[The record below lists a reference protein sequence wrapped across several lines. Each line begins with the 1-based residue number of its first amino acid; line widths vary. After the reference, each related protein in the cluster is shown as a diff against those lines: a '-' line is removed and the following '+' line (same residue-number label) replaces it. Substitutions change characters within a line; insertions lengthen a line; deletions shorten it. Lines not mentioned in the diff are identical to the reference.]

1 MPLSCQSAKWHF
13 STNQSCIYNSILYFY
28 FMNSDSTSTDRNPP
42 NSYCIAGTLRML
54 ARVVTGRYNDAFI
67 AEGVTFA
74 QAGLLMRIFAQPG
87 VRQAELSKSLQIEK
101 SAMSRDV
108 QLLQKNGW
116 LTDNLRNGL
125 FLTEEGRL
133 LAKRCHKI
141 WKVFNEQIRTDI
153 GPDAVDGL
161 TVFSDTVFTKLL
173 PNQ

>member
-1 MPLSCQSAKWHF
+1 
-13 STNQSCIYNSILYFY
+13 
-28 FMNSDSTSTDRNPP
+28 
-42 NSYCIAGTLRML
+42 ML
-54 ARVVTGRYNDAFI
+54 ARVITGRYNEAFA

-74 QAGLLMRIFAQPG
+74 QAGLLMHMFAQPG
-87 VRQAELSKSLQIEK
+87 IRQAELSKRLQIEK

-141 WKVFNEQIRTDI
+141 WKALNEQVRSDLGT
-153 GPDAVDGL
+153 DAVDGL
-161 TVFSDTVFTKLL
+161 RVFSDHVFTKLL

>member
-1 MPLSCQSAKWHF
+1 
-13 STNQSCIYNSILYFY
+13 
-28 FMNSDSTSTDRNPP
+28 MNTEN
-42 NSYCIAGTLRML
+42 YCVAGRLRML
-54 ARVVTGRYNDAFI
+54 SRILTGRYNDAFT

-87 VRQAELSKSLQIEK
+87 IRQSGLSKQLQIEK

-125 FLTEEGRL
+125 FLSDDGAV

-141 WKVFNEQIRTDI
+141 WKALNGQLREEL
-153 GPDAVDGL
+153 GPDAVDALTLFSDKLLNPSANQSL
-161 TVFSDTVFTKLL
+161 TVSSDDD
-173 PNQ
+173 

>member
-1 MPLSCQSAKWHF
+1 
-13 STNQSCIYNSILYFY
+13 
-28 FMNSDSTSTDRNPP
+28 MNSEN
-42 NSYCIAGTLRML
+42 YCIAGRLRML
-54 ARVVTGRYNDAFI
+54 SRVITGRYNEAFA

-74 QAGLLMRIFAQPG
+74 QAGLLMRIFAQSG
-87 VRQAELSKSLQIEK
+87 IRQTALSAQLQIEK

-125 FLTEEGRL
+125 FLTDEGTV

-141 WKVFNEQIRTDI
+141 WKVLNAQIRDEL

-161 TVFSDTVFTKLL
+161 TLFSDQLL
-173 PNQ
+173 PKS